1 MMELQVR
8 LTNNQTVIMDGGVST
23 EMERK
28 GLAMDGS
35 VWSGTAHVIHPDIV
49 REVHED
55 YIRAGAEVI
64 TANTFACAP
73 HVLASVG
80 KDDDA
85 AQINRDGIALAKQAR
100 DNAATGD
107 VWIAG
112 FHVPACR
119 RSREFRERPSVRGCV
134 TATACRLRHW
144 RKRAAI

>member
-85 AQINRDGIALAKQAR
+85 AQINRDGSHWPNKLATTR
-100 DNAATGD
+100 RRGTYGSP
-107 VWIAG
+107 VPC
-112 FHVPACR
+112 PACR